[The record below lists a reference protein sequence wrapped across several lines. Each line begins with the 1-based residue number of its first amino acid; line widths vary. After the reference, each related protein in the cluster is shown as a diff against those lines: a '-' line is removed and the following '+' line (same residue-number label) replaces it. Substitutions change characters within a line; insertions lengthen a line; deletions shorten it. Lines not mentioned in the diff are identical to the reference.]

1 MALVEQRKHLLSPPY
16 SEEAETYILPIAKNE
31 CEISN
36 GLKIAGGWRYFD
48 SIRVLKKRI
57 IFSLKF

>member
-48 SIRVLKKRI
+48 NIRVLQKE
-57 IFSLKF
+57 